1 MTDHDFLIPAKFP
14 YVGLYSTANGI
25 SAVGSPVKVKILEL
39 LSRQEMAFDK
49 LVQNSGRAKS
59 TISIHLKDL
68 AEAGIIDAKPDP
80 EDGRK
85 KIFYL
90 HSLFLGGVDSEERGR
105 FDIER
110 YIKKE
115 LPCNGNPAT
124 LYRFILTTIRLNL
137 MDQGMGI
144 NPVLYRA
151 GSKAGESLYQCVEG
165 STIDNIV
172 HRMGKYWVNNGLGK
186 IELER
191 KNPLTLNIRDCF
203 ECIDLPI
210 KGKPVCAFESGVL
223 SSIFSAYYAQR
234 MRAVETRCY
243 AMGSNLCR
251 FELTEYPGQMTID
264 AS

>member
-90 HSLFLGGVDSEERGR
+90 HSLFLGGWIQKSVAVLISSV
-105 FDIER
+105 IS
-110 YIKKE
+110 KKSS
-115 LPCNGNPAT
+115 PVTAIPQRSTG
-124 LYRFILTTIRLNL
+124 LYS
-137 MDQGMGI
+137 Q
-144 NPVLYRA
+144 
-151 GSKAGESLYQCVEG
+151 Q
-165 STIDNIV
+165 
-172 HRMGKYWVNNGLGK
+172 
-186 IELER
+186 
-191 KNPLTLNIRDCF
+191 
-203 ECIDLPI
+203 
-210 KGKPVCAFESGVL
+210 SG
-223 SSIFSAYYAQR
+223 
-234 MRAVETRCY
+234 
-243 AMGSNLCR
+243 
-251 FELTEYPGQMTID
+251 
-264 AS
+264 